1 MAQSPSHKLGQ
12 IIGTQFEAAVRE
24 PLKQIAAEYQLYLDY
39 KHQRPARRGNKDVT
53 WIDKHGNRHKLD
65 YVIEEGG
72 SEYQIGAPRAFIEI
86 AWRRYTKHSKNKVQ
100 EIQGAVLPVA
110 ERYHKNAPFLG
121 AILSGDFTS
130 NSLEQLQSHG
140 FTVAYCHYEAIVQ
153 AFQSNGLDV
162 ASTEQ
167 TSESVLQQKVE
178 ELEHTTETT
187 RQQIRQ
193 EILQVGHA
201 TLAPLFSR
209 LQTCLSRDVVQ
220 IQILTLSGM
229 SYDFVSV
236 DNAVR
241 FIASYDESTPA
252 QQFVR
257 YEIFVRYSSGD
268 EVRGNFQTKDRAIR
282 FLEKFNG
289 RS

>member
-12 IIGTQFEAAVRE
+12 IIGTQFEAAIRE
-24 PLKQIAAEYQLYLDY
+24 PLKQITAKYQLYLDY
-39 KHQRPARRGNKDVT
+39 KHQRPARGGNKEVEWVDNY
-53 WIDKHGNRHKLD
+53 GNRHKLD

-72 SEYQIGAPRAFIEI
+72 SEERIGAPRAFIEI

-153 AFQSNGLDV
+153 AFQSNGLDI

-167 TSESVLQQKVE
+167 TSESVLQRKVE

-193 EILQVGHA
+193 TILQVSRA
-201 TLAPLFSR
+201 TLTPFFSR
-209 LQTCLSRDVVQ
+209 LQTCLGRDVVQ
-220 IQILTLSGM
+220 IQIFTLSGL
-229 SYDFVSV
+229 SHDFVSV
-236 DNAVR
+236 DNAVQ
-241 FIASYDESTPA
+241 FIVSYDESTPA

-257 YEIFVRYSSGD
+257 YEIVVRHSSGD
-268 EVRGNFQTKDRAIR
+268 EVRGSYQTKERAIQ
-282 FLEKFNG
+282 FLEKFI
-289 RS
+289 R

>member
-12 IIGTQFEAAVRE
+12 IIGTLFEAAVRE
-24 PLKQIAAEYQLYLDY
+24 PLKQIAEGDNLYLDY
-39 KHQRPARRGNKDVT
+39 KHQRPARGGKKEVEWTD
-53 WIDKHGNRHKLD
+53 HYGNRHKLD

-72 SEYQIGAPRAFIEI
+72 SEHQTGAPRAFIEI

-121 AILSGDFTS
+121 AILSGDFTP

-140 FTVAYCHYEAIVQ
+140 FTVAYCHYETIVQ
-153 AFQSNGLDV
+153 AFQNSGLDI

-187 RQQIRQ
+187 RRQIRR
-193 EILQVGHA
+193 EILRVGHA
-201 TLAPLFSR
+201 ALASFFSR

-220 IQILTLSGM
+220 IQIFTLSGI
-229 SYDFVSV
+229 SYDFFSV
-236 DNAVR
+236 ENAVR
-241 FIASYDESTPA
+241 FIATHDESTPA

-257 YEIFVRYSSGD
+257 YEIVVRYSSGD

-289 RS
+289 RA